1 MNQETANWVVPIA
14 ASLVMLVWMFILI
27 AAGS

>member
-1 MNQETANWVVPIA
+1 MNNETANWAVPIA
-14 ASLVMLVWMFILI
+14 ATLFMLVWMFILI